1 MDQCFAKVISV
12 SKFCFFMSKF
22 FRFMQLLKHHVM
34 PGRVPAAALT
44 NNLVAQS
51 LAKTPLRVKHYEPE
65 DRQWKS
71 QKVLKNEAL

>member
-1 MDQCFAKVISV
+1 
-12 SKFCFFMSKF
+12 
-22 FRFMQLLKHHVM
+22 MQLLKHHVM